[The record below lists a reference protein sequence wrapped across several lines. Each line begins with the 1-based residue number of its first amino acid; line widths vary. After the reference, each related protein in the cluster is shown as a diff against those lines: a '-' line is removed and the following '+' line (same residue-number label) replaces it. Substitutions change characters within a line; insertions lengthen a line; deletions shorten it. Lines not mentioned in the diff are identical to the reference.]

1 MGIESDQLVF
11 DYLSRVGDLAQQRQL
26 PSATRMRLVSE
37 LRSEIERSRSNATV
51 DSPAAVRR
59 ILARLGTPDEVVAAA
74 GRTGRGDVSR
84 TDQKGRPG
92 QTESPGQTPQTRQTE
107 SAAQAE
113 EAGRAETRPGAA
125 PSARW
130 GRSAVPQQ
138 RAGDAAAPPERPKGL
153 RRMVPRPRRE
163 QEPPRRRTGASP
175 PHLAGEDELGPSG
188 SEPDWWRVDSS
199 PFGVA
204 DTVPG
209 FVGGVEIPEILHP
222 PQEEKDKEEGAGEG
236 AATAADDSAAE
247 AAEPAAPADGTAP
260 RRRLSRLRATGYGS
274 PLLLLAAALLVVG
287 AALDKWFALA
297 LGWLIAYGSR
307 RLSTAE
313 TKWAVLGMP
322 GTVAAAAA
330 VWLWGRNEGRWG
342 EPIAQGHM
350 ADALTE
356 TWPWTVRGAAVA
368 SALFL
373 VWRARRHRR

>member
-37 LRSEIERSRSNATV
+37 LRSEIERRRSKATV

-74 GRTGRGDVSR
+74 GRTTGRGDASRRDQESRKGPDSPRDQGSRMDQESR
-84 TDQKGRPG
+84 TDQGTKP
-92 QTESPGQTPQTRQTE
+92 P
-107 SAAQAE
+107 AAS
-113 EAGRAETRPGAA
+113 
-125 PSARW
+125 SARW
-130 GRSAVPQQ
+130 GASAVPQQ
-138 RAGDAAAPPERPKGL
+138 RAGDAASPPERPKGL

-163 QEPPRRRTGASP
+163 QDPPPPPTGASP

-209 FVGGVEIPEILHP
+209 FVGGVEIPEILRP
-222 PQEEKDKEEGAGEG
+222 PREREKDEEEGTGGG
-236 AATAADDSAAE
+236 AATEADDRAAE
-247 AAEPAAPADGTAP
+247 AAEPADPADGTPA
-260 RRRLSRLRATGYGS
+260 RRGVSRLRATGFGS
-274 PLLLLAAALLVVG
+274 PLLLLAAALLVAG
-287 AALDKWFALA
+287 AVLGQWFALA
-297 LGWLIAYGSR
+297 LGWLIAYASR
-307 RLSTAE
+307 RLSPAE

-322 GTVAAAAA
+322 GMVAAAAC

-350 ADALTE
+350 ADALAE
-356 TWPWTVRGAAVA
+356 TWPWAVRGAAVA

-373 VWRARRHRR
+373 VWRARRHRQ

>member
-37 LRSEIERSRSNATV
+37 LRREIERRRSNATV

-74 GRTGRGDVSR
+74 GGTGRGHVSR
-84 TDQKGRPG
+84 TEQARRPG
-92 QTESPGQTPQTRQTE
+92 QTEQ
-107 SAAQAE
+107 
-113 EAGRAETRPGAA
+113 AGRAEGAEPAEPGAA
-125 PSARW
+125 PSARPA
-130 GRSAVPQQ
+130 RSAVPQQ
-138 RAGDAAAPPERPKGL
+138 RGGEAAPPERPKGL

-163 QEPPRRRTGASP
+163 QESPRPRTAASP

-188 SEPDWWRVDSS
+188 SEPDWWRVDDS

-209 FVGGVEIPEILHP
+209 FVGGVEIPEILQP
-222 PQEEKDKEEGAGEG
+222 PQEENDPEEIDQEDGQYEGTDKG
-236 AATAADDSAAE
+236 AAAAPSDDLVAE
-247 AAEPAAPADGTAP
+247 ADPAAPE
-260 RRRLSRLRATGYGS
+260 RRRLPRLRTSGLGS
-274 PLLLLAAALLVVG
+274 PLLLLAAALLVIG
-287 AALDKWFALA
+287 AVLDEWLALA
-297 LGWLIAYGSR
+297 FGWVLAYASS

-322 GTVAAAAA
+322 GLVAAGAV

-342 EPIAQGHM
+342 EPIPQGHM
-350 ADALTE
+350 SDALTE
-356 TWPWTVRGAAVA
+356 TWPWVVRGAAVA

-373 VWRARRHRR
+373 VWRARRHRQ